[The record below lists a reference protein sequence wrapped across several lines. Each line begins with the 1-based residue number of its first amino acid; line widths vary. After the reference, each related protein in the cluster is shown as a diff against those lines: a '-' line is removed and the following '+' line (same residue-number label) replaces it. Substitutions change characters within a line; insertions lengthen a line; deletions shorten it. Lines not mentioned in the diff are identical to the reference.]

1 LSKNSLEKLIFWQW
15 LVFAVLVLVVGCEA
29 SRYGKVAD
37 DEVYG
42 ILDSRRQAVLGK
54 TNQFRIDTDI
64 SKRSPEDINGSEIV
78 RDRYLGSSG
87 QFWEKTGTGVQQKLT
102 LEKALELAEQANRTY
117 QSNREKLYL
126 AALSLTGTRHQFAL
140 KFTKSSVD
148 LGIERKS
155 NGKLRGNSDADLTLQ
170 KMLKTGGTISATL
183 ANDLVL
189 YFDGKPKVPSITL
202 SLAQPLLRGAGA
214 DIAAEILTQ
223 AERNVIYEVRDFN
236 HYQKDFAVEIVNDY
250 FSLLQQG
257 ESMRLSYN
265 NYTNRIFFRKEIEA
279 RVAAGLQSEFEAKQ
293 ALESEYNQKLS
304 YISSTNSYQ
313 NSLDDFKQKLSL
325 PLGERLALD
334 FSELVKLKEQAII
347 NQETGKKELPVV
359 PLTDRLG
366 YRLAITNRLDIMNE
380 VDRFEDSKRKVK
392 VSRNDLLPSLSIV
405 ADAALKDQFYSS
417 FQPEDFTANA
427 GLKLDLPLDQLS
439 ERNKYRQSLIN
450 FERQLRTLAIRLDS
464 LRDGVRTDVRNLT
477 RQKENYFTQ
486 REALKNA
493 DESLLAT
500 RQRLRLGFPGVRTR
514 DIITAQDALE
524 RAQQS
529 VLSAIVDYQKTRL
542 KLLKDVGILDTSVKG
557 FWLENQSVPGVK
569 AMLQNPAD
577 GSSIQLIPP
586 QEILRN

>member
-1 LSKNSLEKLIFWQW
+1 
-15 LVFAVLVLVVGCEA
+15 
-29 SRYGKVAD
+29 
-37 DEVYG
+37 
-42 ILDSRRQAVLGK
+42 
-54 TNQFRIDTDI
+54 
-64 SKRSPEDINGSEIV
+64 
-78 RDRYLGSSG
+78 
-87 QFWEKTGTGVQQKLT
+87 
-102 LEKALELAEQANRTY
+102 
-117 QSNREKLYL
+117 
-126 AALSLTGTRHQFAL
+126 
-140 KFTKSSVD
+140 
-148 LGIERKS
+148 
-155 NGKLRGNSDADLTLQ
+155 
-170 KMLKTGGTISATL
+170 
-183 ANDLVL
+183 
-189 YFDGKPKVPSITL
+189 
-202 SLAQPLLRGAGA
+202 
-214 DIAAEILTQ
+214 
-223 AERNVIYEVRDFN
+223 
-236 HYQKDFAVEIVNDY
+236 
-250 FSLLQQG
+250 
-257 ESMRLSYN
+257 
-265 NYTNRIFFRKEIEA
+265 
-279 RVAAGLQSEFEAKQ
+279 
-293 ALESEYNQKLS
+293 
-304 YISSTNSYQ
+304 
-313 NSLDDFKQKLSL
+313 
-325 PLGERLALD
+325 
-334 FSELVKLKEQAII
+334 
-347 NQETGKKELPVV
+347 
-359 PLTDRLG
+359 
-366 YRLAITNRLDIMNE
+366 MNE

>member
-1 LSKNSLEKLIFWQW
+1 MGLTKDSLKYSIFWQ
-15 LVFAVLVLVVGCEA
+15 LLAFVVLVMMLGCAA
-29 SRYGKVAD
+29 SRYGKAAD

-42 ILDSRRQAVLGK
+42 ILDNRGQSVLGK
-54 TNQFRIDTDI
+54 TNQFRIDTEI
-64 SKRSPEDINGSEIV
+64 SRRVPEDVNGSEIV
-78 RDRYLGSSG
+78 RERYSGSSG
-87 QFWEKTGTGVQQKLT
+87 QFWNTNSAGVQQKLT
-102 LEKALELAEQANRTY
+102 LEKALELAEKANRTY

-155 NGKLRGNSDADLTLQ
+155 DGGLRGDSDADLTLQ

-189 YFDGKPKVPSITL
+189 YFDGNKPKVPSITL
-202 SLAQPLLRGAGA
+202 NLTQPLLRGAGA
-214 DIAAEILTQ
+214 DIAAEVLTQ
-223 AERNVIYEVRDFN
+223 AERNVIYEVRTFN

-293 ALESEYNQKLS
+293 ALESEYSQKLS

-334 FSELVKLKEQAII
+334 FSELEKLKQL
-347 NQETGKKELPVV
+347 GLPAL
-359 PLTDRLG
+359 PLSDRMG
-366 YRLAITNRLDIMNE
+366 YRLAITNRLDILNE
-380 VDRFEDSKRKVK
+380 VDKFEDSKRKVK
-392 VSRNDLLPSLSIV
+392 VSKNDLLPSLSIV
-405 ADAALKDQFYSS
+405 ADAALRDQFYSS

-439 ERNKYRQSLIN
+439 ERNAYRQSLIN
-450 FERQLRTLAIRLDS
+450 FERQLRTLAIRLDN
-464 LRDGVRTDVRNLT
+464 LRDGVRADVRNLT

-486 REALKNA
+486 QEALKNA
-493 DESLLAT
+493 EESLLAT

-557 FWLENQSVPGVK
+557 FWLENQSVPG
-569 AMLQNPAD
+569 MELTLPNPAD
-577 GSSIQLIPP
+577 DGSIQLISP
-586 QEILRN
+586 QDILRN